1 MSKKTLIAV
10 VSAKHRKPWRDAIRN
25 TWLALVPKDKADVV
39 FFVGRGEPI
48 SEAVVEL
55 DCDDSYR
62 GLPEKI
68 REITRWASSQGYDFM
83 LKCDDDTVLHPE
95 KILACGYEQHLFS
108 GKLNR
113 HPTKED
119 PFAITVGFNYWLARP
134 CMDIVAK
141 AELPPELEPGLTDND
156 DEKWIAKTL
165 YGHGILLHN
174 DFRYNIYAGE
184 LKENPPSRLYRP
196 LRPPK
201 VNAPIMSEIFSWS
214 VFLEANSGNAIPLEQ
229 KIVEFYKVFNMLH
242 QKPQD

>member
-1 MSKKTLIAV
+1 MEPKTLIAI
-10 VSAKHRKPWRDAIRN
+10 VSARHRKQWRDAIRN
-25 TWLALVPKDKADVV
+25 TWLPLVAQDKAQAL
-39 FFVGRGEPI
+39 FFVGRGEPLE
-48 SEAVVEL
+48 EAVVEL
-55 DCDDSYR
+55 DCDDSYN

-68 REITRWASSQGYDFM
+68 RAITRWALSHSYQFM

-95 KILACGYEQHLFS
+95 KILSCGYESHLFS

-119 PFAITVGFNYWLARP
+119 PFAVTVGFNYWLARP
-134 CMDIVAK
+134 CMDIISK
-141 AELPPELEPGLTDND
+141 AELPPEMEPGRPDND
-156 DEKWIAKTL
+156 DEKWVAKNL
-165 YGHGILLHN
+165 YNNGILLHN

-184 LKENPPSRLYRP
+184 LQENPPSRLYRP

-201 VNAPIMSEIFSWS
+201 VNAPVMSDVFSWS
-214 VFLEANSGNAIPLEQ
+214 VFLEANSGNAIPVEH